1 MNKLEISIH
10 CPTKIE
16 EDTDLSVSFCFTAVV
31 QIHLQIHAVKQNRA
45 YWAYWSKFGTLQ
57 NTPKNFILRFA
68 APNESD
74 PLNEMRGSRIY
85 PLGRCDY
92 NEIASEGQTPAHAPH
107 SIHLS
112 GSIT

>member
-1 MNKLEISIH
+1 MNKLEILTL

-16 EDTDLSVSFCFTAVV
+16 EDTDLSVFFCFTAVV

-45 YWAYWSKFGTLQ
+45 YWSKFGTLQ

-68 APNESD
+68 AQNESD

-107 SIHLS
+107 SMHLS